1 MEFLK
6 GLWNTFKFGASCLLG
21 PSLAVTI
28 SALFGS
34 AYLLAEATNIVEA
47 KVRKDIFGGKIVGFS
62 PFFKSVSDG
71 IRNVMVD
78 AWTDYCA
85 YAPIQAAKIVF
96 EKTGREVDFTALK
109 ETREVLKETREA
121 LKETREALKESKA
134 EVVIPPAMTA
144 ATIIPA
150 ESGASKDNKEIVA
163 NPITNDAKTAITEA
177 KILNTD
183 SSKLSPS
190 TAISQ
195 PVKAESFLSSDKI
208 ISTTVVDSGVRSN

>member
-47 KVRKDIFGGKIVGFS
+47 KVKKDIFGGKSVGFS
-62 PFFKSVSDG
+62 PFFKSVSEGLKD
-71 IRNVMVD
+71 VLVD

-109 ETREVLKETREA
+109 ETREA
-121 LKETREALKESKA
+121 LKEAKA

-144 ATIIPA
+144 STIIP
-150 ESGASKDNKEIVA
+150 EVGASKDSKEIVA

-208 ISTTVVDSGVRSN
+208 ISTTVGDSGVRSN

>member
-1 MEFLK
+1 MEFFK
-6 GLWNTFKFGASCLLG
+6 GLWSAFKFGVSATLG
-21 PSLAVTI
+21 ASLATTI
-28 SALFGS
+28 VALFGS

-47 KVRKDIFGGKIVGFS
+47 KVKKDVFGGKQVGFS

-71 IRNVMVD
+71 LKGVLVD

-109 ETREVLKETREA
+109 ETREATKEA
-121 LKETREALKESKA
+121 KA
-134 EVVIPPAMTA
+134 EVVVPPAMAA

-150 ESGASKDNKEIVA
+150 AAGASKDSKEIVA
-163 NPITNDAKTAITEA
+163 NPITNDAKTAIPEA
-177 KILNTD
+177 HVLNQD
-183 SSKLSPS
+183 SPKSSPS

-195 PVKAESFLSSDKI
+195 PIKAESLSPDKI
-208 ISTTVVDSGVRSN
+208 ISTAGDESITRRGDSGVRSN

>member
-47 KVRKDIFGGKIVGFS
+47 KVKKDVFGGKQVGFS
-62 PFFKSVSDG
+62 PFFKSVSEGLKD
-71 IRNVMVD
+71 VLVD

-109 ETREVLKETREA
+109 ETREA
-121 LKETREALKESKA
+121 LKEAKS
-134 EVVIPPAMTA
+134 EVVIPPAMAA

-150 ESGASKDNKEIVA
+150 AAVASKDSKEIVA
-163 NPITNDAKTAITEA
+163 NPITNNAKTAIPEA

-183 SSKLSPS
+183 SSESSPS
-190 TAISQ
+190 TAITQ
-195 PVKAESFLSSDKI
+195 PVKAESFLSSGKI
-208 ISTTVVDSGVRSN
+208 ISTAEGSGVRSN